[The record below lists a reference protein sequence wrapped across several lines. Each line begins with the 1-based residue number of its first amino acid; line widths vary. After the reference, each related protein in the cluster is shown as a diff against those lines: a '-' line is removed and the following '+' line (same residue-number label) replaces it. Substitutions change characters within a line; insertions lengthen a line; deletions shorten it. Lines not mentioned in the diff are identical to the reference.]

1 MPSVVA
7 LCQKQLKAIFPEAFL
22 RADYVCCNNLWGI
35 CQKDFLPRVTANIF
49 ILNYVKDVQIGLLF
63 VFLQLCQQIGKGAS
77 AMAYGVFLFGR
88 GFGKTFPKVVAVKQ
102 TVIPETAVSCF
113 GK

>member
-1 MPSVVA
+1 MSCPRRFFRLITFVA
-7 LCQKQLKAIFPEAFL
+7 TIYGLF
-22 RADYVCCNNLWGI
+22 V
-35 CQKDFLPRVTANIF
+35 QKDFLPRVTANIF

-77 AMAYGVFLFGR
+77 AMAYGVFLFGS
-88 GFGKTFPKVVAVKQ
+88 GFGKTFSKVVAVKQ